1 MKLQLTLEPT
11 EHFFKTD
18 EGIRVRAWT
27 GHTNRRTPVTA
38 FIAALSAP
46 EGHSAALADQLCE
59 IPGKQIGQVKI
70 ETDDQ
75 TKGSR

>member
-18 EGIRVRAWT
+18 EGIPVRAWR
-27 GHTNRRTPVTA
+27 GHTNRGTPVTA
-38 FIAALSAP
+38 FIAALAAQ
-46 EGHSAALADQLCE
+46 EGHEAALAEQLIE
-59 IPGKQIGQVKI
+59 IPGPQIGQVKI
-70 ETDDQ
+70 ATDDQ